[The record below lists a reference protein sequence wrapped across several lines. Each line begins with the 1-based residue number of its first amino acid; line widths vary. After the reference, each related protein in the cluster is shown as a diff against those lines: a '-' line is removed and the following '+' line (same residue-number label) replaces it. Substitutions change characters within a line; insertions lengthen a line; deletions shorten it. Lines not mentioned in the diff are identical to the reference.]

1 MVSNNTISK
10 LTEDYYPDEKNS
22 VYDDLFKQY
31 NRVVIESLLTSFG
44 LDMLLVK
51 DQYGGDVDTIH
62 NVEKIG
68 EYTHSWNNGKIQI
81 KNEKYDPLMKYK
93 SLRNEE
99 NYKNREEYN
108 SKSYHKHENYIA
120 TNKENSK
127 LKKEGM
133 LYDGYTGEKIKANG
147 KTNLDHII
155 SAKEI
160 SEDRIRILAGLK
172 GEDLANSPENLIITN
187 ESLNKS
193 KSAYSMNE
201 FLNREKNREEKR
213 YSEDSIKRME
223 NLDKRARKAYKT
235 KLNIAYYTSSNFRK
249 DLLTSSANVG
259 VRMGLRQAVGF
270 LLTEVVFTVM
280 DEFKKLKTEKL
291 DEIFAAISNG
301 IKKGF
306 ENAKLK
312 YKELISKFKDGVI
325 AGIIGSLTTTL
336 TNIFFTTS
344 KNIIRVIRQSWV
356 SLVEALKIVLFN
368 PDNLPFGERM
378 RAVAKIFATTA
389 SVIVS
394 IVVREVLTKIGI
406 AAIPVVGDVLVT
418 FIEILS
424 MGLTSCTL
432 LYFLDRSE
440 MVNKAVN
447 FLNNLPTISNAL
459 YYYKE
464 QAKYFE
470 QYAAQILSIDVE
482 NFERE
487 VEKFNSIANKLENA
501 KDENELNSIL
511 VGFYKEM
518 KIKLPWQGDFDSFM
532 KDKNSVLIFE

>member
-133 LYDGYTGEKIKANG
+133 LYDGYTGEKIEVNG

-160 SEDRIRILAGLK
+160 NDDRVRILAGLK

-201 FLNREKNREEKR
+201 FLNKEKNREEKR
-213 YSEDSIKRME
+213 YSEESIKRME

-235 KLNIAYYTSSNFRK
+235 KLNIAYYTSSNFRN
-249 DLLTSSANVG
+249 DLLKSSANVG

-291 DEIFAAISNG
+291 NEIFAAISNG

-312 YKELISKFKDGVI
+312 YKELLSKFKDGAI

-378 RAVAKIFATTA
+378 RAVAKILATTA

-406 AAIPVVGDVLVT
+406 ATIPVVGDELVT

-440 MVNKAVN
+440 IVNKAVN
-447 FLNNLPTISNAL
+447 FLNNLPTVSNAL

-482 NFERE
+482 SFERE
-487 VEKFNSIANKLENA
+487 IEKFNSIANKLENA

-518 KIKLPWQGDFDSFM
+518 KIKLPWEGDFDSFM

>member
-108 SKSYHKHENYIA
+108 SKSYHKHKNYIA

-133 LYDGYTGEKIKANG
+133 LYDGYTGEKIEVNG

-160 SEDRIRILAGLK
+160 NDDRVRILAGLK

-201 FLNREKNREEKR
+201 FLNKEKNREEKR
-213 YSEDSIKRME
+213 YSEESIKRME
-223 NLDKRARKAYKT
+223 NLDKRARKAYKI
-235 KLNIAYYTSSNFRK
+235 KLNIAYYTSSNFRN
-249 DLLTSSANVG
+249 DLLKSSANVG

-291 DEIFAAISNG
+291 DEIFVAISNG

-312 YKELISKFKDGVI
+312 YKELLSKFKDGAI

-356 SLVEALKIVLFN
+356 SLVEALKIVFFN

-378 RAVAKIFATTA
+378 RAVAKILATTA

-406 AAIPVVGDVLVT
+406 ATIPVVGDELVT

-440 MVNKAVN
+440 IVNKAVN
-447 FLNNLPTISNAL
+447 FLNNLPTVSNAL

-482 NFERE
+482 SFERE
-487 VEKFNSIANKLENA
+487 IKKFNSIANKLENA

-518 KIKLPWQGDFDSFM
+518 KIKLPWEGDFDSFM

>member
-280 DEFKKLKTEKL
+280 DEIKKLKTEKL

>member
-22 VYDDLFKQY
+22 IYDDLFKQY

-120 TNKENSK
+120 INRENSK

-160 SEDRIRILAGLK
+160 SEDRVRILAGLK

>member
-133 LYDGYTGEKIKANG
+133 LYDGYTGKKIKANG

-235 KLNIAYYTSSNFRK
+235 KLNIAYYTSSNFRN
-249 DLLTSSANVG
+249 DLLRSSANVG

-312 YKELISKFKDGVI
+312 YKELLSKFKDGAI

-406 AAIPVVGDVLVT
+406 AAIPVVGDELVT

-432 LYFLDRSE
+432 LYFLDKSE
-440 MVNKAVN
+440 IVNKAVN
-447 FLNNLPTISNAL
+447 FLNNLPTVSNAL

-482 NFERE
+482 SFERE
-487 VEKFNSIANKLENA
+487 IEKFNSIANKLENA

-518 KIKLPWQGDFDSFM
+518 KIKLPWEGDFDSFM

>member
-1 MVSNNTISK
+1 
-10 LTEDYYPDEKNS
+10 
-22 VYDDLFKQY
+22 
-31 NRVVIESLLTSFG
+31 
-44 LDMLLVK
+44 
-51 DQYGGDVDTIH
+51 
-62 NVEKIG
+62 
-68 EYTHSWNNGKIQI
+68 
-81 KNEKYDPLMKYK
+81 
-93 SLRNEE
+93 
-99 NYKNREEYN
+99 
-108 SKSYHKHENYIA
+108 
-120 TNKENSK
+120 
-127 LKKEGM
+127 
-133 LYDGYTGEKIKANG
+133 
-147 KTNLDHII
+147 
-155 SAKEI
+155 
-160 SEDRIRILAGLK
+160 
-172 GEDLANSPENLIITN
+172 
-187 ESLNKS
+187 
-193 KSAYSMNE
+193 MNE

-213 YSEDSIKRME
+213 YSEESIKRME

-235 KLNIAYYTSSNFRK
+235 KLNIAYYTSSNFRN
-249 DLLTSSANVG
+249 DLLRSSANVG

-280 DEFKKLKTEKL
+280 DEFKRLKTEKL

-312 YKELISKFKDGVI
+312 YRELLSKFKDGII

-378 RAVAKIFATTA
+378 RAVAKIFVTTA

>member
-133 LYDGYTGEKIKANG
+133 LYDGYTGEKIEVNG

-160 SEDRIRILAGLK
+160 NDDRVRILAGLK

-201 FLNREKNREEKR
+201 FLNKEKNREEKR
-213 YSEDSIKRME
+213 YSEESIKRME

-235 KLNIAYYTSSNFRK
+235 KLNIAYYTSSNFRN
-249 DLLTSSANVG
+249 DLLKSSANVG

-312 YKELISKFKDGVI
+312 YKELLSKFKDGAI

-378 RAVAKIFATTA
+378 RAVAKILATTA

-406 AAIPVVGDVLVT
+406 ATIPVVGDELVT
-418 FIEILS
+418 FTEILS

-440 MVNKAVN
+440 IVNKAVN
-447 FLNNLPTISNAL
+447 FLNNLPTVSNAL

-482 NFERE
+482 SFERE
-487 VEKFNSIANKLENA
+487 IEKFNSIANKLENA

-518 KIKLPWQGDFDSFM
+518 KIKLPWEGDFDSFM

>member
-133 LYDGYTGEKIKANG
+133 LYDGYTGEKIEVNG

-160 SEDRIRILAGLK
+160 NDDRVRILAGLK

-201 FLNREKNREEKR
+201 FLNKEKNREEKR
-213 YSEDSIKRME
+213 YSEESIKRME
-223 NLDKRARKAYKT
+223 NLDKRVRKAYKT
-235 KLNIAYYTSSNFRK
+235 KLNIAYYTSSNFRN
-249 DLLTSSANVG
+249 DLLKSSANVG

-291 DEIFAAISNG
+291 DEIFVAISNG

-312 YKELISKFKDGVI
+312 YKELLSKFKDGAI

-378 RAVAKIFATTA
+378 RAVAKILATTA

-406 AAIPVVGDVLVT
+406 ATIPVVGDELVT

-440 MVNKAVN
+440 IVNKAVN
-447 FLNNLPTISNAL
+447 FLNNLPTVSNAL

-482 NFERE
+482 SFERE
-487 VEKFNSIANKLENA
+487 IEKFNSIANKLENA

-518 KIKLPWQGDFDSFM
+518 KIKLPWEGDFDSFM

>member
-127 LKKEGM
+127 LKKDGM

-201 FLNREKNREEKR
+201 FLNREKNRDEKR
-213 YSEDSIKRME
+213 YSEESIKRME

-235 KLNIAYYTSSNFRK
+235 KLNIAYYTSSNFRN
-249 DLLTSSANVG
+249 DLLRSSANVG

-280 DEFKKLKTEKL
+280 DEFKRLKTEKL

-312 YKELISKFKDGVI
+312 YRELLSKFKDGII

-447 FLNNLPTISNAL
+447 FLNNLPTVSNAL

-482 NFERE
+482 TFEKE
-487 VEKFNSIANKLENA
+487 IEKFNSIANKLDNA

-511 VGFYKEM
+511 LGFYKEM
-518 KIKLPWQGDFDSFM
+518 KIKLPWEGDFDSFM
-532 KDKNSVLIFE
+532 KDKNSVLVFE

>member
-133 LYDGYTGEKIKANG
+133 LYDGYTGEKIEVNG

-160 SEDRIRILAGLK
+160 NDDRVRILAGLK

-201 FLNREKNREEKR
+201 FLNKEKNREEKR
-213 YSEDSIKRME
+213 YSEESIKRME

-235 KLNIAYYTSSNFRK
+235 KLNIAYYTSSNFRN
-249 DLLTSSANVG
+249 DLLKSSANVG

-312 YKELISKFKDGVI
+312 YKELLSKFKDGAI

-378 RAVAKIFATTA
+378 RAVAKILATTA

-406 AAIPVVGDVLVT
+406 ATIPVVGDELVT

-440 MVNKAVN
+440 IVNKAVN
-447 FLNNLPTISNAL
+447 FLNNLPTVSNAL

-518 KIKLPWQGDFDSFM
+518 KIKLPWEGDFDSFM

>member
-133 LYDGYTGEKIKANG
+133 LYDGYTGEKIEVNG

-160 SEDRIRILAGLK
+160 NDDRVRILAGLK

-201 FLNREKNREEKR
+201 FLNKEKNREEKR
-213 YSEDSIKRME
+213 YSEESIKRME

-235 KLNIAYYTSSNFRK
+235 KLNIAYYTSSNFRN
-249 DLLTSSANVG
+249 DLLKSSANVG

-291 DEIFAAISNG
+291 DEIFVAISNG

-312 YKELISKFKDGVI
+312 YKELLSKFKDGAI

-378 RAVAKIFATTA
+378 RAVAKILATTA

-406 AAIPVVGDVLVT
+406 ATIPVVGDELVT

-440 MVNKAVN
+440 IVNKAVN
-447 FLNNLPTISNAL
+447 FLNNLPTVSNAL

-482 NFERE
+482 SFERE
-487 VEKFNSIANKLENA
+487 IEKFNSIANKLENA

-518 KIKLPWQGDFDSFM
+518 KIKLPWEGDFDSFM

>member
-1 MVSNNTISK
+1 MVTNNTISK

-133 LYDGYTGEKIKANG
+133 LYDGYTGEKIEVNG

-160 SEDRIRILAGLK
+160 NDDRVRILAGLK

-201 FLNREKNREEKR
+201 FLNKEKNREEKR
-213 YSEDSIKRME
+213 YSEESIKRME

-235 KLNIAYYTSSNFRK
+235 KLNIAYYTSSNFRN
-249 DLLTSSANVG
+249 DLLKSSANVG

-312 YKELISKFKDGVI
+312 YKELLSKFKDGAI

-394 IVVREVLTKIGI
+394 IVVREGLTKIGI
-406 AAIPVVGDVLVT
+406 ATIPVVGDELVT

-440 MVNKAVN
+440 IVNKAVN
-447 FLNNLPTISNAL
+447 FLNNLPTVSNAL

-482 NFERE
+482 SFERE
-487 VEKFNSIANKLENA
+487 IEKFNSIANKLENA

-518 KIKLPWQGDFDSFM
+518 KIKLPWEGDFDSFM

>member
-133 LYDGYTGEKIKANG
+133 LYDGYTGEKIEVNG

-160 SEDRIRILAGLK
+160 NDDRVRILAGLK

-201 FLNREKNREEKR
+201 FLNKEKNREEKR
-213 YSEDSIKRME
+213 YSEESIKRME

-406 AAIPVVGDVLVT
+406 ATIPVVGDELVT

-440 MVNKAVN
+440 IVNKAVN
-447 FLNNLPTISNAL
+447 FLNNLPTVSNAL

>member
-22 VYDDLFKQY
+22 IYDDLFKQY

-108 SKSYHKHENYIA
+108 SKSYHKHENYIVI
-120 TNKENSK
+120 NRENSK

-160 SEDRIRILAGLK
+160 SEDRVRILAGLK

>member
-120 TNKENSK
+120 INRENSK

-160 SEDRIRILAGLK
+160 SEDRVRILAGLK

>member
-31 NRVVIESLLTSFG
+31 NRVVIESMLTSFG

-133 LYDGYTGEKIKANG
+133 LYDGYTGEKIEVNG

-160 SEDRIRILAGLK
+160 NDDRVRILAGLK

-201 FLNREKNREEKR
+201 FLNKEKNREEKR
-213 YSEDSIKRME
+213 YSEESIKRME

-235 KLNIAYYTSSNFRK
+235 KLNIAYYTSSNFRN
-249 DLLTSSANVG
+249 DLLKSSANVG

-291 DEIFAAISNG
+291 DEIFVAISNG

-312 YKELISKFKDGVI
+312 YKELLSKFKDGAI

-378 RAVAKIFATTA
+378 RAVAKILATTA

-406 AAIPVVGDVLVT
+406 ATIPVVGDELVT

-440 MVNKAVN
+440 IVNKAVN
-447 FLNNLPTISNAL
+447 FLNNLPTVSNAL

-482 NFERE
+482 SFERE
-487 VEKFNSIANKLENA
+487 IEKFNSIANKLENA

-518 KIKLPWQGDFDSFM
+518 KIKLPWEGDFDSFM

>member
-22 VYDDLFKQY
+22 IYDDLFKQY

-120 TNKENSK
+120 INRENSK

-160 SEDRIRILAGLK
+160 SEDRVRILAGLK

-213 YSEDSIKRME
+213 YSEESIKRME

-235 KLNIAYYTSSNFRK
+235 KLNIAYYTSSNFRN
-249 DLLTSSANVG
+249 DLLRSSANVG

-280 DEFKKLKTEKL
+280 DEFKRLKTEKL

-312 YKELISKFKDGVI
+312 YRELLSKFKDGII

-378 RAVAKIFATTA
+378 RAVAKIFVTTA

>member
-22 VYDDLFKQY
+22 IYDDLFKQY

-120 TNKENSK
+120 INRENSK

-160 SEDRIRILAGLK
+160 SEDRVRILAGLK

-378 RAVAKIFATTA
+378 RAVAKIFVTTA

>member
-133 LYDGYTGEKIKANG
+133 LYDGYTGEKIEVNG

-160 SEDRIRILAGLK
+160 NDDRVRILAGLK

-201 FLNREKNREEKR
+201 FLNKEKNREEKR
-213 YSEDSIKRME
+213 YSEESIKRME

-235 KLNIAYYTSSNFRK
+235 KLNIAYYTSSNFRN
-249 DLLTSSANVG
+249 DLLKSSANVG

-312 YKELISKFKDGVI
+312 YKELLSKFKDGAI

-378 RAVAKIFATTA
+378 RAVAKILATTA

-406 AAIPVVGDVLVT
+406 ATIPVVGDELVT

-424 MGLTSCTL
+424 MGLASCTL

-440 MVNKAVN
+440 IVNKAVN
-447 FLNNLPTISNAL
+447 FLNNLPTVSNAL

-482 NFERE
+482 SFERE
-487 VEKFNSIANKLENA
+487 IEKFNSIANKLENA

-518 KIKLPWQGDFDSFM
+518 KIKLPWEGDFDSFM

>member
-133 LYDGYTGEKIKANG
+133 LYDGYTGEKIEVNG

-160 SEDRIRILAGLK
+160 NDDRVRILAGLK

-201 FLNREKNREEKR
+201 FLNKEKNREEKR
-213 YSEDSIKRME
+213 YSEESIKRME

-235 KLNIAYYTSSNFRK
+235 KLNIAYYTSSNFRN
-249 DLLTSSANVG
+249 DLLKSSANVG

-312 YKELISKFKDGVI
+312 YKELLSKFKDGAI

-378 RAVAKIFATTA
+378 RAVAKILATTA

-406 AAIPVVGDVLVT
+406 ATIPVVGDELVT

-440 MVNKAVN
+440 IVNKAVN
-447 FLNNLPTISNAL
+447 FLNNLPTVSNAL

-482 NFERE
+482 SFERE
-487 VEKFNSIANKLENA
+487 IEKFNSIANKLENA

>member
-22 VYDDLFKQY
+22 IYDDLFKQY

-133 LYDGYTGEKIKANG
+133 LYDGYTGEKIEVNG

-160 SEDRIRILAGLK
+160 NDDRVRILAGLK

-201 FLNREKNREEKR
+201 FLNKEKNREEKR
-213 YSEDSIKRME
+213 YSEESIKRME

-235 KLNIAYYTSSNFRK
+235 KLNIAYYTSSNFRN
-249 DLLTSSANVG
+249 DLLKSSANVG

-291 DEIFAAISNG
+291 DEIFVAISNG

-312 YKELISKFKDGVI
+312 YKELLSKFKDGAI

>member
-22 VYDDLFKQY
+22 IYDDLFKQY

-213 YSEDSIKRME
+213 YSEESIKRME

-235 KLNIAYYTSSNFRK
+235 KLNIAYYTSSNFRN
-249 DLLTSSANVG
+249 DLLRSSANVG

-280 DEFKKLKTEKL
+280 DEFKRLKTEKL

-312 YKELISKFKDGVI
+312 YRELLSKFKDGII

-378 RAVAKIFATTA
+378 RAVAKIFVTTA

>member
-1 MVSNNTISK
+1 MGNNTILK

-31 NRVVIESLLTSFG
+31 GRVIIESLITSFG
-44 LDMLLVK
+44 LDVLLIK

-62 NVEKIG
+62 NVKKIG
-68 EYTHSWNNGKIQI
+68 EYTHSWNEDKIKI
-81 KNEKYDPLMKYK
+81 KNENYDPLMKYK

-99 NYKNREEYN
+99 NYKNRDEYN
-108 SKSYHKHENYIA
+108 STSYHKHESYIA
-120 TNKENSK
+120 TNRENSK
-127 LKKEGM
+127 LKKENM
-133 LYDGYTGEKIKANG
+133 LYDGYTGEKLNINS
-147 KTNLDHII
+147 KTNLDHVI

-160 SEDRIRILAGLK
+160 SDDRIRVLAGLK
-172 GEDLANSPENLIITN
+172 GEELANSPENLVITN

-201 FLNREKNREEKR
+201 FLNREKNRDEKR
-213 YSEDSIKRME
+213 YSDEAMKKME
-223 NLDKRARKAYKT
+223 TLDKKARKAYEN
-235 KLNIAYYTSSNFRK
+235 KLNIAYYTSANFRK
-249 DLLTSSANVG
+249 DLFTSSTRIG
-259 VRMGLRQAVGF
+259 VQMGLRQAIGF

-280 DEFKKLKTEKL
+280 DEFKKIKTEKI
-291 DEIFAAISNG
+291 DEYFVAISNG

-312 YKELISKFKDGVI
+312 YKELLNRFKDGAI
-325 AGIIGSLTTTL
+325 AGIISSLTTTFI
-336 TNIFFTTS
+336 NIFATTS
-344 KNIIRVIRQSWV
+344 KNIVRVIRQTWV
-356 SLVEALKIVLFN
+356 SLVEALKIIFFN

-394 IVVREVLTKIGI
+394 IVVREVLTKFGI
-406 AAIPVVGDVLVT
+406 ASIPVIGNELVT

-440 MVNKAVN
+440 LVNKVVD
-447 FLNNLPTISNAL
+447 FLDGLPTLSNAYN
-459 YYYKE
+459 YYRE

-470 QYAAQILSIDVE
+470 KYAAQILSIDVE
-482 NFERE
+482 TFDKE
-487 VEKFNSIANKLENA
+487 VEKFNTLVNRIENI
-501 KDENELNSIL
+501 KDESELNSIL
-511 VGFYKEM
+511 IGFYKEM
-518 KIKLPWQGDFDSFM
+518 KIKLPWEGDFDSFM
-532 KDKNSVLIFE
+532 RDKKSVLVFE

>member
-22 VYDDLFKQY
+22 IYDDLFKQY

-120 TNKENSK
+120 INRENSK

-160 SEDRIRILAGLK
+160 SEDRVRILAGLK

-235 KLNIAYYTSSNFRK
+235 KLNIAYYTSSNFRN
-249 DLLTSSANVG
+249 DLLRSSANVG

-270 LLTEVVFTVM
+270 LLTEVVFTIM
-280 DEFKKLKTEKL
+280 DEFKRLKTEKL

-312 YKELISKFKDGVI
+312 YRELLSKFKDGII

>member
-133 LYDGYTGEKIKANG
+133 LYDGYTGEKIEVNG

-160 SEDRIRILAGLK
+160 NDDRVRILAGLK

-201 FLNREKNREEKR
+201 FLNKEKNREEKR
-213 YSEDSIKRME
+213 YSEESIKRME
-223 NLDKRARKAYKT
+223 NLDKRARKAYKI
-235 KLNIAYYTSSNFRK
+235 KLNIAYYTSSNFRN
-249 DLLTSSANVG
+249 DLLKSSANVG

-291 DEIFAAISNG
+291 DEIFVAISNG

-312 YKELISKFKDGVI
+312 YKELLSKFKDGAI

-406 AAIPVVGDVLVT
+406 ATIPVVGDELVT

-432 LYFLDRSE
+432 LYFLDKSE
-440 MVNKAVN
+440 IVNKAVN
-447 FLNNLPTISNAL
+447 FLNNLPTVSNAL

-482 NFERE
+482 SFERE
-487 VEKFNSIANKLENA
+487 IEKFNSIANKLENA

-518 KIKLPWQGDFDSFM
+518 KIKLPWEGDFDSFM

>member
-133 LYDGYTGEKIKANG
+133 LYDGYTGEKIEVNG

-160 SEDRIRILAGLK
+160 NDDRVRILAGLK

-201 FLNREKNREEKR
+201 FLNKEKNREEKR
-213 YSEDSIKRME
+213 YSEESIKRME

-235 KLNIAYYTSSNFRK
+235 KLNIAYYTSSNFRN
-249 DLLTSSANVG
+249 DLLKSSVNVG

-312 YKELISKFKDGVI
+312 YKELLSKFKDGAI

-378 RAVAKIFATTA
+378 RAVAKILATTA

-406 AAIPVVGDVLVT
+406 ATIPVVGDELVT

-440 MVNKAVN
+440 IVNKAVN
-447 FLNNLPTISNAL
+447 FLNNLPTVSNAL

-482 NFERE
+482 SFERE
-487 VEKFNSIANKLENA
+487 IEKFNSIANKLENA

-518 KIKLPWQGDFDSFM
+518 KIKLPWEGDFDSFM

>member
-235 KLNIAYYTSSNFRK
+235 KLNIAYYTSSNFRN
-249 DLLTSSANVG
+249 DLLRSSANVG

-312 YKELISKFKDGVI
+312 YKELLSKFKDGAI

-406 AAIPVVGDVLVT
+406 AAIPVVGDELVT

-432 LYFLDRSE
+432 LYFLDKSE
-440 MVNKAVN
+440 IVNKAVN
-447 FLNNLPTISNAL
+447 FLNNLPTVSNAL

-482 NFERE
+482 SFERE
-487 VEKFNSIANKLENA
+487 IEKFNSIANKLENA

-518 KIKLPWQGDFDSFM
+518 KIKLPWEGDFDSFM

>member
-133 LYDGYTGEKIKANG
+133 LYDEYTGEKIKANG

-213 YSEDSIKRME
+213 YSEESIKRME

-235 KLNIAYYTSSNFRK
+235 KLNIAYYTSSNFRN
-249 DLLTSSANVG
+249 DLLRSSANVG

-280 DEFKKLKTEKL
+280 DEFKRLKTEKL

-312 YKELISKFKDGVI
+312 YRELLSKFKDGII

>member
-235 KLNIAYYTSSNFRK
+235 KLNIAYYTSSNFGK